1 MCLPGA
7 DCSQWLRKI
16 FLNYSSKEI
25 APHIS
30 ELLVQGEWSEAKD
43 LADKSR
49 QELIEQGY
57 FPDGIK
63 LAVGENWAKGH
74 GKFK

>member
-1 MCLPGA
+1 MIPTK
-7 DCSQWLRKI
+7 SKI
-16 FLNYSSKEI
+16 YVEI

-30 ELLVQGEWSEAKD
+30 ELLVQGEWSKAKD
-43 LADKSR
+43 LADRSR
-49 QELIEQGY
+49 QELIEQRY

-74 GKFK
+74 SKFK